1 MNVGKMFTL
10 SIGLVSMF
18 FSLNVS
24 AYTTVFNLTLGQTTK
39 STVKKLYPDLVVL
52 GVSEATNGEVLE
64 IPPKAV
70 KFDGLKYLLILL
82 NDKNKVTAVFLNID
96 RRKFD
101 FVNASLSSKYKLIR
115 QKKPFVGDKYADYR
129 NGDDIVTLNSP
140 HMSFDME
147 LLYMQ
152 KDTFEKIN
160 KFFKDKD
167 NKKMRQ
173 ESSQL

>member
-1 MNVGKMFTL
+1 
-10 SIGLVSMF
+10 
-18 FSLNVS
+18 
-24 AYTTVFNLTLGQTTK
+24 VFNLTLGQATK
-39 STVKKLYPDLVVL
+39 SAIEKLYPDLVVL

-70 KFDGLKYLLILL
+70 KFDGLKYLLNLL
-82 NDKNKVTAVFLNID
+82 NDKNKVTAVSLNID

-129 NGDDIVTLNSP
+129 NGDDIITLNSP

-147 LLYMQ
+147 LTYIQ
-152 KDTFEKIN
+152 KDTFE
-160 KFFKDKD
+160 
-167 NKKMRQ
+167 
-173 ESSQL
+173 